1 MREMKYNRIVK
12 RKREGK
18 KGKEWMKRRERERK
32 RGLNVELY
40 YNVEK
45 GKRGGGKYE
54 SIKRNRNKLEWKK
67 ARRERWRIRH
77 GAPTDT
83 FSDGLNILIAK
94 LRNAYYS
101 AD

>member
-45 GKRGGGKYE
+45 GKKGGQV
-54 SIKRNRNKLEWKK
+54 
-67 ARRERWRIRH
+67 
-77 GAPTDT
+77 
-83 FSDGLNILIAK
+83 
-94 LRNAYYS
+94 
-101 AD
+101 